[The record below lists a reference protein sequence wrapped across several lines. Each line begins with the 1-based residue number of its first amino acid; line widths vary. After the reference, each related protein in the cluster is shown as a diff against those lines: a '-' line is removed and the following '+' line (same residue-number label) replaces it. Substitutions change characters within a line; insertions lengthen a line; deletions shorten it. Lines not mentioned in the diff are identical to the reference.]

1 MSASDLKATVNR
13 TETAGVPSE
22 LELRK
27 VPSNISQDKEK
38 KYSQV
43 QSADVGMEES
53 KGADAEGADDNTD
66 EEDPE
71 NLAISMEPDDPRLN
85 PGV

>member
-1 MSASDLKATVNR
+1 M
-13 TETAGVPSE
+13 
-22 LELRK
+22 
-27 VPSNISQDKEK
+27 
-38 KYSQV
+38 
-43 QSADVGMEES
+43 GMEES
-53 KGADAEGADDNTD
+53 KAADAEGADDNTD